1 MEVISGGRIRRVKL
15 NVIKL
20 SSLSFKLDGIS
31 YYRPLFLIYLLA
43 INLLELRGEE
53 SSN

>member
-1 MEVISGGRIRRVKL
+1 VISGGGIKRIKL

-20 SSLSFKLDGIS
+20 LSLSFKLNSILYHGS
-31 YYRPLFLIYLLA
+31 LSLICLLA

-53 SSN
+53 SFS